1 MKQKTPD
8 AGEPQADAPANDV
21 PADDAPANEP
31 RPSGSAVPQAHL
43 QSTAAPRV
51 KVLDGRAIALD
62 HPDPAAGEA
71 HLMAALGTTD
81 RDFYAGIVEQ
91 LGDAAAYDGK
101 IDEKALNFMLSAVK
115 GIKPRDQVETML
127 AAQMAVVHTATLTSA
142 RQLARAGNLVQL
154 DYAERAITKLTR
166 TFAAQT
172 EALKRYRS
180 GGEPNVTVQH
190 VSVSDGG
197 QAIVG
202 NVTTRATPART
213 APATPAG
220 AAPSRTARRRKTA
233 SKRPPIS
240 PPALADV
247 PTTPQS
253 PATTPPAPTRRR
265 AR

>member
-1 MKQKTPD
+1 MRQKPCKP
-8 AGEPQADAPANDV
+8 EADAPQVDAA
-21 PADDAPANEP
+21 ADEARTP
-31 RPSGSAVPQAHL
+31 GHAVPETYL
-43 QSTAAPRV
+43 QRTAAPRV

-62 HPDPAAGEA
+62 HPDPEVGAVR
-71 HLMAALGTTD
+71 LMAALGTSD
-81 RDFYAGIVEQ
+81 GDFFTGIVEQ
-91 LGDAAAYDGK
+91 LGDAASYGGK
-101 IDEKALNFMLSAVK
+101 VDERALNFMLSVVK
-115 GIKPRDQVETML
+115 GIRPRDQVETML
-127 AAQMAVVHTATLTSA
+127 AAQMAAVHVATMTSA
-142 RQLARAGNLVQL
+142 LQLAQATKVVQR
-154 DYAERAITKLTR
+154 DYAERAISKLAR

-172 EALKRYRS
+172 ETLKRYRS